1 VIHISA
7 VTLAQTT
14 RNAPNVVRKIY
25 RPMDPIRL
33 RVPDRGETN
42 TCRQQPTCAFRAPI
56 SGRSEIEYAEPPPA
70 SRSYGK
76 PSPL

>member
-33 RVPDRGETN
+33 RVPDRGKTN
-42 TCRQQPTCAFRAPI
+42 AYRQLPTCAFRAPI
-56 SGRSEIEYAEPPPA
+56 LGSPEIGCAEPPPA
-70 SRSYGK
+70 ARSYGK